1 VDPRII
7 ARLRCPVCVEAL
19 ALSETAL
26 RCGNGHSFDV
36 ARQGYVDLSA
46 GPVTHPGDTAEMVA
60 ARERVLSAGHL
71 EFITAGLAAATAE
84 HTTGLIVDVGAGTGV
99 HLKSL
104 LDGRPDAVG
113 LALDVSK
120 IALRRAARAHPR
132 MGAVRADAWRGLP
145 VADGAASVVLN
156 VFAPRAGREFARI
169 LKPGGR
175 LAVVTPAPDH
185 LRELGLAVGVDP
197 RKEER
202 LFGTLGP
209 WFVRENDHELRTTL
223 RLSTEDAEAVA
234 GMGPGAFHRAVP
246 VQAGTVTAAVHLS
259 VWRHSRFGED

>member
-7 ARLRCPVCVEAL
+7 ARLRCPVCAEGL
-19 ALSETAL
+19 AAADSAL
-26 RCGNGHSFDV
+26 RCGTGHSFDI

-46 GPVTHPGDTAEMVA
+46 APVTHPGDTADMVA
-60 ARERVLSAGHL
+60 ARERVLSAGHFA
-71 EFITAGLAAATAE
+71 FISEGLAAATAAF
-84 HTTGLIVDVGAGTGV
+84 TAGLIVDVGAGSGV
-99 HLKSL
+99 HLTHL
-104 LDGRPDAVG
+104 LDGRPDTIG

-120 IALRRAARAHPR
+120 HALRRAARAHPR
-132 MGAVRADAWRGLP
+132 MGAVRADAWRDLP

-156 VFAPRAGREFARI
+156 VFAPRAGHEFARI
-169 LKPGGR
+169 LRPGGR

-209 WFVRENDHELRTTL
+209 WFVRENDRELRTTL
-223 RLSTEDAEAVA
+223 RLSADDARAVA

-246 VQAGTVTAAVHLS
+246 VGAGAVTAAVHLS
-259 VWRHSRFGED
+259 VWRHGED

>member
-7 ARLRCPVCVEAL
+7 ARLRCPVCAGGLVGAQS
-19 ALSETAL
+19 AV
-26 RCGNGHSFDV
+26 RCDAGHSFDV

-46 GPVTHPGDTAEMVA
+46 GQVTHPGDTADMVA
-60 ARERVLSAGHL
+60 ARDRVLAAGHL
-71 EFITAGLAAATAE
+71 DFITAGLAEATAGL
-84 HTTGLIVDVGAGTGV
+84 TSGLIVDVGAGSGR
-99 HLKSL
+99 HLAAL

-120 IALRRAARAHPR
+120 PALRRAARAHPR
-132 MGAVRADAWRGLP
+132 MGAVRADAWRDLP
-145 VADGAASVVLN
+145 VADGAASVVLD

-169 LKPGGR
+169 LRPGGR
-175 LAVVTPAPDH
+175 LAVVTPAADH
-185 LRELGLAVGVDP
+185 LRELGLAVRVDP

-209 WFVRENDHELRTTL
+209 WFVREDDQELRTTL
-223 RLSTEDAEAVA
+223 QLSTEDARAVA

-246 VQAGTVTAAVHLS
+246 VQAGAVTAAVHLS
-259 VWRHSRFGED
+259 VWRHEGD